1 MKVLKFGGSSVAT
14 PERINHLIDLVEPRI
29 KSGEELTIVC
39 SAFGGVTD
47 MLIEMSGLAA
57 KGKDKYLGLYHQFT
71 DRHQQSVKTLLSG
84 DALITALAE
93 INKNHQ
99 TLKELLRGI
108 FLVREA
114 SPRTMDYVL
123 SFGERSSNYII
134 AQAMKAR
141 GLNADYLDARKIIKT
156 NKDFGNAKVKFDLT
170 HEKINE
176 YFSKVKG
183 RTQIVTGFIA
193 TATGGLTTTLGRG
206 GSDYTAAILAGALNA
221 EILEIWTDVDG
232 VLTSDPRKVKKAF
245 SLPQLSYAEAMEMS
259 HFGAKV
265 IYPPTIQPALEA
277 DIPIY
282 IKNTLNPDHQGTRI
296 HNAYDEEW
304 RSPIKGITSLK
315 DVVLLSLEGSGMM
328 GVPGI
333 SSRLFTSLANKE
345 INVILI
351 TQASSEH
358 SICIAVAKK
367 DAEEAEE
374 AINKAFEQEILGH
387 KIDPVKIEDDLCIIA
402 VIGEKMRA
410 VPGIAGKLFQ
420 ALGRN
425 GINVIAIAQGSS
437 ELNIS
442 FVIDQ
447 KDESKCLNLIHD
459 AFFLSESKTIHLF
472 MIGVGLIG
480 GTLLQQIND
489 QKKVLKERYAIDI
502 AVCGLANSK
511 KMLFDEDGI
520 DLDQWKVNLMAS
532 EMVSSPDGY
541 VDKMIEMNLSNSIFI
556 DNTAHKRIP
565 DLYEKI
571 LDANISI
578 TTPNK
583 VATSSSYASYTN
595 LKNKARDK
603 GVYFLYETNV
613 GAGLPILSTMKNL
626 INSGDRVVKIE
637 AVVSGSLS
645 FIFNGFDGAVPFSDL
660 VAEAKEKG
668 FTEPD
673 PREDLSG
680 QDVKRKIIILTREAG
695 FHIEPENVL
704 LDPILP
710 EELMAVEGVDEF
722 FTSLKEYDDYFQVKL
737 SEAQAEGK
745 VWRFIAETENGNAKI
760 GLKKVGPESPFYGL
774 SGADNMVV
782 ITTERYDTRPL
793 VVKGPGA
800 GAEVTAGGVFADLLT
815 IVNIA

>member
-29 KSGEELTIVC
+29 QSGEELAIVC

-47 MLIEMSGLAA
+47 LLIEMSDLAA
-57 KGKDKYLGLYHQFT
+57 RGKEKYIGLYHQFT
-71 DRHQQSVKTLLSG
+71 DRHQQAVKSLLTGDTLFAAQADL
-84 DALITALAE
+84 
-93 INKNHQ
+93 NKNHQ

-134 AQAMKAR
+134 AHAMRAR
-141 GLNADYLDARKIIKT
+141 GLEADYLDARTIIKT
-156 NKDFGNAKVKFDLT
+156 NKDFGNAKVKFGVTYD
-170 HEKINE
+170 KISE
-176 YFSKVKG
+176 HFATVKG

-282 IKNTLNPDHQGTRI
+282 IKNTLNPKHPGTRI
-296 HNAYDEEW
+296 HNAYDEDW
-304 RSPIKGITSLK
+304 RSPIKGISSLK

-367 DAEEAEE
+367 DAEEAKV
-374 AINKAFEQEILGH
+374 AIDTAFEQEIMGH
-387 KIDPVKIEDDLCIIA
+387 KIDPVKIEDNLCIMA

-447 KDESKCLNLIHD
+447 KDEAKCLNLVHD

-472 MIGVGLIG
+472 LIGVGLIG

-489 QKKVLKERYAIDI
+489 QKKALKERYAIDI

-511 KMLFDEDGI
+511 KMLFNEDGI
-520 DLDQWKVNLMAS
+520 PLDNWKGDLMSSDQKS
-532 EMVSSPDGY
+532 DPDGF
-541 VDKMIEMNLSNSIFI
+541 VNQMIAMNLSNSIFI
-556 DNTAHKRIP
+556 DNTANKKIP
-565 DLYEKI
+565 NLYEKI

-583 VATSSSYASYTN
+583 VATSSSYASYIN
-595 LKNKARDK
+595 LKNRARDK

-645 FIFNGFDGAVPFSDL
+645 FIFNSFDGSTPFSEL
-660 VAEAKEKG
+660 VAEARQKG

-695 FHIEPENVL
+695 FHIEPENVT

-710 EELMAVEGVDEF
+710 DELMSIDGVGAFFDRLEEF
-722 FTSLKEYDDYFQVKL
+722 NDYFKEKV
-737 SEAQAEGK
+737 EAARAQNK
-745 VWRFIAETENGNAKI
+745 VLRFIAETENGNARI
-760 GLKKVGPESPFYGL
+760 GMKMVGPESPFYGL

-782 ITTERYDTRPL
+782 ITTERYHTRPL

>member
-14 PERINHLIDLVEPRI
+14 PERINQLIDLVEPRI
-29 KSGEELTIVC
+29 QSGEALTIVC

-47 MLIEMSGLAA
+47 MLIEMSDLAA
-57 KGKDKYLGLYHQFT
+57 RGKEKYIGLYHQFT
-71 DRHQQSVKTLLSG
+71 DRHQQAVGSLLSG
-84 DALITALAE
+84 DALLSAQEE

-123 SFGERSSNYII
+123 SFGERSSNFII
-134 AQAMKAR
+134 AHAMRAR
-141 GLNADYLDARKIIKT
+141 GLDADYLDARNIIKT
-156 NKDFGNAKVKFDLT
+156 NKEFGNAKVKFGLT
-170 HEKINE
+170 YDKISE
-176 YFSKVKG
+176 HFSTVKG
-183 RTQIVTGFIA
+183 RTQVVTGFIA

-282 IKNTLNPDHQGTRI
+282 IKNTLNPTHPGTRI

-304 RSPIKGITSLK
+304 RSPIKGISSLK

-367 DAEEAEE
+367 DAEEAKE
-374 AINKAFEQEILGH
+374 AIDKAFEQEILGH
-387 KIDPVKIEDDLCIIA
+387 KIDPVKIEDDLCIMA

-447 KDESKCLNLIHD
+447 KDEAKCLNLVHD

-489 QKKVLKERYAIDI
+489 QKKILRDRYAIDI
-502 AVCGLANSK
+502 AVCGIANSK
-511 KMLFDEDGI
+511 KMLFNNDGI
-520 DLDQWKVNLMAS
+520 DLESWKEQLDAS
-532 EMVSSPDGY
+532 DHVSDPEDFLKEMID
-541 VDKMIEMNLSNSIFI
+541 MNLSNSIFI
-556 DNTAHKRIP
+556 DNTANKSIP
-565 DLYEKI
+565 DLYESI

-583 VATSSSYASYTN
+583 VATSSSYESYLN

-626 INSGDRVVKIE
+626 INSGDSILKIE

-645 FIFNGFDGAVPFSDL
+645 FIFNSFDGSVPFSSL
-660 VAEAKEKG
+660 VAKAKEKG

-695 FHIEPENVL
+695 FHIEPENVI

-710 EELMAVEGVDEF
+710 EELMAVEGVDAF
-722 FTSLKEYDDYFQVKL
+722 FNKLEEYDGAFKEKVE
-737 SEAQAEGK
+737 EAKAEGK
-745 VWRFIAETENGNAKI
+745 VWRFIAETKNGNAKI
-760 GLKKVGPESPFYGL
+760 GLKKVGPDSPFHGL

-782 ITTERYDTRPL
+782 ITTERYHTRPL

-815 IVNIA
+815 IVNIG